1 MNSVLELT
9 KEGNPG
15 SRWTKAGIGNA
26 ALSQSKTTSA
36 ALADPPIPIRTR
48 LWNEDLASFTETRGS
63 FRGPRKV
70 SGNRSTAPSMLERSI
85 FESCFTSSKSTG
97 IYGPPRG
104 NHSRDWLISYGLGR
118 VPSMMEV
125 PRRAQRLSV
134 ALPASFTKDV
144 PHLREK
150 TSRVGLIARSLAIFR
165 VDEAVIYNDEIG
177 KGLEIEGR
185 LFEKLLAYQETPQ
198 YLRKALF
205 KQDPDLQFSGIL
217 PPLRMPSHPNVAE
230 PRIGEIREG
239 LVIESGASSMV
250 NAGFRA
256 TVQVPS
262 KLTLLERV
270 TIRLV
275 RISPQLQGEPV
286 EPTRLPIYWGFRVTR
301 TNLTLGRLIRSRS
314 QDLTIS
320 TSRRGKVARDVL
332 NDLTVQWKSSQR
344 PMVVFGSPSE
354 GIPEILAKEGADLG
368 RMVDFNLNMIANQGV
383 ETVRTEEAVLATMS
397 ILNLLEET

>member
-1 MNSVLELT
+1 
-9 KEGNPG
+9 
-15 SRWTKAGIGNA
+15 
-26 ALSQSKTTSA
+26 
-36 ALADPPIPIRTR
+36 
-48 LWNEDLASFTETRGS
+48 
-63 FRGPRKV
+63 
-70 SGNRSTAPSMLERSI
+70 
-85 FESCFTSSKSTG
+85 
-97 IYGPPRG
+97 
-104 NHSRDWLISYGLGR
+104 
-118 VPSMMEV
+118 MMEV
-125 PRRAQRLSV
+125 PRRPQRLSV

-165 VDEAVIYNDEIG
+165 VDEAVIYDDETG
-177 KGLEIEGR
+177 KSPESDGR

-217 PPLRMPSHPNVAE
+217 PPLRMPSHPNVTE
-230 PRIGEIREG
+230 PRIGEIRDG

-256 TVQVPS
+256 AVQVPT

-275 RISPQLQGEPV
+275 RISPQIQGELL

-320 TSRRGKVARDVL
+320 TSRRGKVVRDVL
-332 NDLTVQWKSSQR
+332 NDLTVRWKSSQR
-344 PMVVFGSPSE
+344 PMVV
-354 GIPEILAKEGADLG
+354 
-368 RMVDFNLNMIANQGV
+368 FNLNMIANQGV

>member
-1 MNSVLELT
+1 
-9 KEGNPG
+9 
-15 SRWTKAGIGNA
+15 
-26 ALSQSKTTSA
+26 
-36 ALADPPIPIRTR
+36 
-48 LWNEDLASFTETRGS
+48 
-63 FRGPRKV
+63 
-70 SGNRSTAPSMLERSI
+70 
-85 FESCFTSSKSTG
+85 
-97 IYGPPRG
+97 
-104 NHSRDWLISYGLGR
+104 
-118 VPSMMEV
+118 MMEV
-125 PRRAQRLSV
+125 PRRPQRLSV

-165 VDEAVIYNDEIG
+165 VDEVMIYNDETGRNPGGDG
-177 KGLEIEGR
+177 K

-205 KQDPDLQFSGIL
+205 KQDPDLQFSGTL
-217 PPLRMPSHPNVAE
+217 PPLRMPSHPSVAE

-250 NAGFRA
+250 NAGLRA

-262 KLTLLERV
+262 KLRLLERV
-270 TIRLV
+270 TIKLV
-275 RISPQLQGEPV
+275 RISPQLQGELL

-301 TNLTLGRLIRSRS
+301 TNLTLGRLIRSRT

-320 TSRRGKVARDVL
+320 TSRRGKGVRDVL
-332 NDLTVQWKSSQR
+332 NDLTVRWKSSQK

-354 GIPEILAKEGADLG
+354 GVLEILAKEGAELEKI
-368 RMVDFNLNMIANQGV
+368 VDFNLNMIANQGV

-397 ILNLLEET
+397 ILNSLEET